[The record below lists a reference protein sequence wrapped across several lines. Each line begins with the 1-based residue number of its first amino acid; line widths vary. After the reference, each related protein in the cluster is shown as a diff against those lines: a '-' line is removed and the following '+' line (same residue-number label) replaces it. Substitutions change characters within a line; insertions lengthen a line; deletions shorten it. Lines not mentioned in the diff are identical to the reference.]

1 MRWKRLFLKRL
12 ELQGFKSFADKTVLD
27 FTDGATAVVGPNG
40 SGKSNIS
47 DAIRWVI
54 GEMSAKSLR
63 GSNMQ
68 DVIFAGTETR
78 KKVNFAEVSLVLDN
92 SEHVFDIEFD
102 EVIVTRRLF
111 RSGESVYQ
119 INHAN
124 CRLKDIH
131 ELFMDTGL
139 GRDGYSII
147 GQGNVSQIVST
158 KAEDR
163 RSLFEEAAGV
173 SKYKYRKEEAV
184 RKLAAVEDNLV
195 RVNDIALELESQ
207 LAPLQ
212 RQSEKARKYLE
223 LYTEFKA
230 LDVNLSLIT
239 IDKNKVAAEEADKL
253 YAEVEDELNDMRAKE
268 SDTERKISSLYD
280 ESKLKD
286 EEQAAKNRELVENE
300 TKVSTTKN
308 NISIAENNIKNNHTL
323 LKRIEAE
330 IDAINKKNEERK
342 NQITTYE
349 QSIETKNNEAQII
362 LKQFDIMQA
371 DNSDIASKQE
381 KLHNEIETLKGDAIE
396 LLNEVSSQKAK
407 ISGIENL
414 RSSFLERREVV
425 ESEIKSFKEGIENT
439 ENEIKQAE
447 EQIAQKREKHQKLKT
462 SVEQRQESADKLNGE
477 INNIVTKFNNLNVEY
492 NSKTSKKRILEGMEN
507 DYSGYARSVK
517 AVLKADELKRL
528 SIYGT
533 ISGLID
539 VKKEYVTA
547 IEIALGGALQNII
560 VESEED
566 AKTAIAYLRRT
577 NAGRATF
584 LPVSSV
590 HGRIIDNVNSVS
602 KMQGYIGIGCDLIS
616 YDKKY
621 DGIMKS
627 LLGRVVVVDNID
639 NAIAMSRAFGYKF
652 RVVTLEGDILNSGGS
667 LSGGSVN
674 KQSGFLSRATEIKTL
689 SKEIVALADTLKQMK
704 SQKETAE
711 NDLRIINN
719 QLSSYIPLLREY
731 EDEILRLE
739 NTSEHL
745 KQTLSTGGSTEQN
758 YQNEL
763 TQIEKQLSES
773 SEEIA
778 LLLQNVRSKENEAAK
793 KQEQVEKLEDE
804 YNSITAEKEEKA
816 QSLMDETLKLGSLE
830 KDIQLI
836 KNNISSTEN
845 DIKHAEDEIIAK
857 ENDKERI
864 CRENDELYNQIREY
878 EKLAEQTKSLS
889 EEIRKQI
896 NVIDEQKA
904 KIVETLQSIQNS
916 NKDLTDKLLQLQ
928 QELSRVDNRRTK
940 LNIERENTLNRL
952 WEDYELTYNAAVEIK
967 TEVEDEKAAFARL
980 SELKAQIKSL
990 GSVNMDSIEE
1000 YKSVKERF
1008 EFLTTQKEDLEKSK
1022 DNLNKIISSM
1032 EELMEEHFT
1041 KQFSEINESFGKV
1054 FRELFGGGKGR
1065 LYLSEPDN
1073 ILESGVEIEVQLPGK
1088 GTQNIN
1094 LYSGGE
1100 KSFIAIA
1107 LLFAILRVKPTPFC
1121 ILDEIDA
1128 ALDDVNVSRFA
1139 TYLKNYIEQTQ
1150 FIVITHRRGTM
1161 EAATILYG
1169 VTMQEKGVSKL
1180 LSLHIDDVDDDLIK

>member
-1 MRWKRLFLKRL
+1 MFLKRL

-92 SEHVFDIEFD
+92 SEHIFDIDFD

-119 INHAN
+119 INRAN

-184 RKLAAVEDNLV
+184 RKLANVEDNLV
-195 RVNDIALELESQ
+195 RINDITIELESQ
-207 LAPLQ
+207 LAPLK

-223 LYTEFKA
+223 IYTEYKG

-239 IDKNKVAAEEADKL
+239 IDRNKLAAEEADKL
-253 YAEVEDELNDMRAKE
+253 YTEVEDELNDMRAKE

-280 ESKLKD
+280 ESKAKD
-286 EEQAAKNRELVENE
+286 EEQAEKNRELVENE
-300 TKVSTTKN
+300 TKSSSIKN

-323 LKRIEAE
+323 LKRIESE
-330 IDAINKKNEERK
+330 IDSVNKRNAERRNLIIEY
-342 NQITTYE
+342 NQE
-349 QSIETKNNEAQII
+349 IETKNSDAKII
-362 LKQFDIMQA
+362 LQQFDAMQA
-371 DNSDIASKQE
+371 DNSDIAAKQE
-381 KLHNEIETLKGDAIE
+381 ELHNRIETEKGDVIE

-447 EQIAQKREKHQKLKT
+447 EQIAVKSEKHKKIKAT
-462 SVEQRQESADKLNGE
+462 VERHQSNAEKLNSD
-477 INNIVTKFNNLNVEY
+477 ISRIIAQFNELNVEY

-507 DYSGYARSVK
+507 DYSGYAKSVK

-528 SIYGT
+528 AIYGT

-577 NAGRATF
+577 NSGRATF
-584 LPVSSV
+584 LPVTSV
-590 HGRIIDNVNSVS
+590 HGRVIENINSVS
-602 KMQGYIGIGCDLIS
+602 KMPGYIGIGCDLIS
-616 YDKKY
+616 YDKRY

-639 NAIAMSRAFGYKF
+639 NAISMSRQFGYKF
-652 RVVTLEGDILNSGGS
+652 RVVTLEGDILNAGGS

-689 SKEIVALADTLKQMK
+689 SKEITELADRLKAMK
-704 SQKETAE
+704 SEKESAD
-711 NDLRIINN
+711 NDLNMIKN
-719 QLSSYIPLLREY
+719 QLSSYIPLMREY

-739 NTSEHL
+739 NTAEHL
-745 KQTLSTGGSTEQN
+745 RQSLSTGGSTEQN
-758 YQNEL
+758 YTNEL

-778 LLLQNVRSKENEAAK
+778 LLLQDMRAKQNRAEK
-793 KQEQVEKLEDE
+793 KQAEIELLEEE
-804 YNSITAEKEEKA
+804 YNSVTTQKEEKA
-816 QSLMDETLKLGSLE
+816 QSLMDETLKLGSIE

-836 KNNISSTEN
+836 KNKISQ
-845 DIKHAEDEIIAK
+845 AEEEINNSEAEIAVK
-857 ENDKERI
+857 EQDKERI
-864 CRENDELYNQIREY
+864 CEENDALYKQIREY
-878 EKLAEQTKSLS
+878 EKLAEQTKLLS

-896 NVIDEQKA
+896 KSVEEQKT

-940 LNIERENTLNRL
+940 LNMERENTLNRL
-952 WEDYELTYNAAVEIK
+952 WEDYELTYSSAEEVK
-967 TEVEDEKAAFARL
+967 TEIEDEKAAFARL
-980 SELKAQIKSL
+980 AELKASIKAL
-990 GSVNMDSIEE
+990 GSVNMEAIEE
-1000 YKSVKERF
+1000 YKTVKERF
-1008 EFLTTQKEDLEKSK
+1008 EFLSAQKEDLEKSK
-1022 DNLNKIISSM
+1022 DNLNKIITSM

-1065 LYLSEPDN
+1065 LYLSEPNN

-1088 GTQNIN
+1088 GLQNIN

-1180 LSLHIDDVDDDLIK
+1180 LSLHIDDVDEDLIK

>member
-119 INHAN
+119 INRAN

-195 RVNDIALELESQ
+195 RVNDITIELESQ

-462 SVEQRQESADKLNGE
+462 SVEQRQESADKLNAE
-477 INNIVTKFNNLNVEY
+477 INDIVTKFNNLNVEY

-590 HGRIIDNVNSVS
+590 HGRIIDNVNAVS

-896 NVIDEQKA
+896 SVIDEQKA

-928 QELSRVDNRRTK
+928 QELSRVDNKRTK

-967 TEVEDEKAAFARL
+967 TEVEDEKAAFSRL

-1000 YKSVKERF
+1000 YKAVKERF